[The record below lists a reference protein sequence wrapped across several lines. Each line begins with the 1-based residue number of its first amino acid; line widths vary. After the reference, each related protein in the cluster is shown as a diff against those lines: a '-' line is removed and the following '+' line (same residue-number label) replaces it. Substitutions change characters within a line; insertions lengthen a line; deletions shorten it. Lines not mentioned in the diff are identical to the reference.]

1 MCKRLL
7 KRRFGLRALSLINAT
22 AWRYGEP
29 TEVLKAIEAYG
40 ALKEIKK
47 ETDQAKTRLAE
58 IKGEI
63 EVLKETYAEQN
74 ARNLIMLDQ
83 FEILNVKAIEAGTA
97 VGSVQE
103 QLKGDTRARDIMNL
117 LQNPMAASY
126 EDYAALVLPLVKSIR
141 IWVSENKSKFNLPY
155 RIDEGLQA
163 LVKSL
168 GE

>member
-7 KRRFGLRALSLINAT
+7 KRRFSLRALSLINAT

-74 ARNLIMLDQ
+74 ARNLAMLDQ

-103 QLKGDTRARDIMNL
+103 QLKGARDIMNL

-155 RIDEGLQA
+155 RINEGLE
-163 LVKSL
+163 SL
-168 GE
+168 LEDLGG